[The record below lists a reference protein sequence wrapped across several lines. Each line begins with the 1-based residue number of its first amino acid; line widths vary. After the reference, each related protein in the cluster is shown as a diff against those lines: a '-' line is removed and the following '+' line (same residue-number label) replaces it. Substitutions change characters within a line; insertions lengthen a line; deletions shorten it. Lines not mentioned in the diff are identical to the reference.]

1 MKDIRLGNLRPTS
14 LTMADLLDMRELV
27 MEALSLYEDNGADAA
42 ENLAN
47 TLGNAA
53 QGDPHH
59 SMDAF
64 MAQKTLAE
72 YLAGQ
77 LAFVQTSYGVIEMEV

>member
-1 MKDIRLGNLRPTS
+1 MKDIRLGNLRQTT

-47 TLGNAA
+47 ALEAIAETL
-53 QGDPHH
+53 DEHI
-59 SMDAF
+59 DC
-64 MAQKTLAE
+64 
-72 YLAGQ
+72 
-77 LAFVQTSYGVIEMEV
+77 

>member
-47 TLGNAA
+47 TLEAIA
-53 QGDPHH
+53 E
-59 SMDAF
+59 
-64 MAQKTLAE
+64 TLDE
-72 YLAGQ
+72 H
-77 LAFVQTSYGVIEMEV
+77 IDC